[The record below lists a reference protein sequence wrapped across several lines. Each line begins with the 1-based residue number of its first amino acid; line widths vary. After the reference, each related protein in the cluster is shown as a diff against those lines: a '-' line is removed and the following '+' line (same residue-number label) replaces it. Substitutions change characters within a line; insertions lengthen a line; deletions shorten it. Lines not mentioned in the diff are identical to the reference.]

1 MCAQIP
7 NNTHKHGQVLRRS
20 DGCFHHGHHVLM
32 GNHLLTNNTDTCHT
46 QFGQLEEECGTP
58 TGGAV

>member
-1 MCAQIP
+1 MCAPIP

-32 GNHLLTNNTDTCHT
+32 GNHLLMNNTHT
-46 QFGQLEEECGTP
+46 RVTRSLDSWRKNV
-58 TGGAV
+58 AH